1 MKNHPLREAPL
12 LRLAVCLMVGIAVMY
27 AYGPCPLWPLFVGLV
42 VILVIALLLW
52 KLPGAQSVV
61 IAACFCALGALLVE
75 RHRQELAV
83 DWPEGKVV
91 FEAVV
96 LTEPVEKPRT
106 MAVDILLTGNGRK
119 LKCYLAKDERSRR
132 LRVGDGLRLCAVIQP
147 NREWRSGTFD
157 YRLYLEVHGF
167 TGVTFAGGDWQK
179 REVSLRGVS
188 RLQRTRL
195 FFLRQRSRL
204 LERLR
209 MQGLADD
216 AYAVVAAMTLGDKS
230 ALSGTMKDVYSR
242 TGASH
247 VLALSGLHLGIIYT
261 LLSLLVVGRRWRVL
275 SQLLVVLSVWAFV
288 FLVGMSVSVV
298 RAAVMISTYAL
309 LSLGHRDKMSVNTLA
324 FTAIIMLMVNP
335 YALFDV
341 GFQLSYLAVF
351 AILVFLPLSDRLVSH
366 EFLMS
371 HGLLRWLWGM
381 SCVSCAAQIG
391 VAPLIAYHF
400 GRFSTFFLL
409 TNFVVV
415 PATMLILYLS
425 LATLMLPPMA
435 PLLLTVV
442 GLLNTLLT
450 RMAAIPGTSIE
461 GLNPSILQV
470 SMVYVIIAAL
480 YLLMLRWPTSVRLS
494 DHG

>member
-12 LRLAVCLMVGIAVMY
+12 LRLAVCLMLGIAAIY
-27 AYGPCPLWPLFVGLV
+27 SCGSCPLWPLFTGLV
-42 VILVIALLLW
+42 VILAIALLLW
-52 KLPGAQSVV
+52 KLPRAQSVA
-61 IAACFCALGALLVE
+61 IAACFSVLGALLLE
-75 RHRQELAV
+75 RHRQELIV

-106 MAVDILLTGNGRK
+106 MALDILLIGNGRK
-119 LKCYLAKDERSRR
+119 LKCYLAKDDRCRR

-157 YRLYLEVHGF
+157 YRLFLEVHGF
-167 TGVTFAGGDWQK
+167 TGMTFAGGNWQK
-179 REVSLRGVS
+179 REVSLWGVS

-230 ALSGTMKDVYSR
+230 ALSGRMKDVYSR

-261 LLSLLVVGRRWRVL
+261 LLSLMVVGRRWRVL
-275 SQLLVVLSVWAFV
+275 SQLLVVLSIWAFV

-324 FTAIIMLMVNP
+324 FTAIIMLMANP

-351 AILVFLPLSDRLVSH
+351 AILVLLPLSDRLVSR

-381 SCVSCAAQIG
+381 ASVSCAAQIG
-391 VAPLIAYHF
+391 VAPLIAYYF
-400 GRFSTFFLL
+400 GRFSTFFFL

-435 PLLLTVV
+435 PLLLAVV
-442 GLLNTLLT
+442 GLLNALLT

-461 GLNPSILQV
+461 GLNPSMLQV
-470 SMVYVIIAAL
+470 SMIYVIIAAL

-494 DHG
+494 DRG